1 VCVLH
6 STRLSCRIATFF
18 NMNKTSK
25 EKEAV
30 LNVFA
35 ASIRPLMR
43 AAFEY
48 GISAGEIAG
57 VVRRTYIQ
65 ALEARLVDQ
74 QRPTTDARIAAMAG
88 LPKSD
93 VSSLRDAVRSGAP
106 HSMKES
112 VSPER
117 IGNVL
122 TTWHT
127 HSNFSGAYGLAMDLD
142 VVPVPSSPR
151 RSFKE
156 LVEIACPGADDEALL
171 DALIAAKSVEV
182 VDSVTVRCV
191 SRAYVSPAADV
202 TRIEQIGRF
211 LEVVTSN
218 FVHNLLRAETDPKY
232 FERAVVSDA
241 FLSERG
247 RDEFLDI
254 SGKKGQE
261 LLSELDTIL
270 TQLEPSTSA
279 ATGKRYGLGIYF
291 FEDQATDRPESRN
304 RELRSETAG
313 RTGAARIPEEIDVL
327 AALPTKKI

>member
-1 VCVLH
+1 
-6 STRLSCRIATFF
+6 
-18 NMNKTSK
+18 MNKTSK

-35 ASIRPLMR
+35 SLVRPLMR
-43 AAFEY
+43 VAFEY

-57 VVRRTYIQ
+57 VVRRAYIQ
-65 ALEARLVDQ
+65 ALEARLLDQ
-74 QRPTTDARIAAMAG
+74 RRPTTDARIAALSG
-88 LPKSD
+88 LPRSD
-93 VSSLRDAVRSGAP
+93 VSSLRDAVRTGAP
-106 HSMKES
+106 HSLRET

-142 VVPVPSSPR
+142 VVTIPGSPR

-156 LVEIACPGADDEALL
+156 LVDIACPGADHDALL
-171 DALIAAKSVEV
+171 DALVAAKSVEV

-218 FVHNLLRAETDPKY
+218 FVYNLLRTEAEPVY

-241 FLSERG
+241 LLSESG
-247 RDEFLDI
+247 RDEFLAI
-254 SGKKGQE
+254 SGQKGQE

-270 TQLEPSTSA
+270 TQLDKSEGLTS
-279 ATGKRYGLGIYF
+279 GKRYGLGVYF
-291 FEDQATDRPESRN
+291 FEDQSTDQRESRN
-304 RELRSETAG
+304 QELRSQKMGTRE
-313 RTGAARIPEEIDVL
+313 AAAPEEIDVL
-327 AALPTKKI
+327 AALPGKKS